1 MSRLV
6 PRDYQD
12 SAVTRTLDIFR
23 YAESQIRQAPD
34 EAGRR
39 LASAY
44 NGCVLLD
51 APTGSGKTLMAG
63 LIAEAFSRANHDDN
77 ARILWFWFTPFKGL
91 VEQARLAL
99 KRDFS
104 GLRVRDLQIN
114 RIAHTAR
121 SGDVFVT
128 TWAAVAANSAE
139 TRRVRRNG
147 EQAPALDDFI
157 AQLRQDGFRLG
168 AVIDEAH
175 HTFFK
180 TGSEAVRF
188 YREILRPDFTL
199 MVTATPNDRDVER
212 FRQAGDIQ
220 TVHRHTVSR
229 RSAVE
234 AGLIKSGV
242 KAVAFLAEPGLEAIV
257 DFAQTALREAW
268 AMHQRIKQALH
279 EAGIDLTP
287 LMLVQVGNH
296 DQAVKEA
303 RARLVELG
311 VPEERIASYT
321 AKEPDNDLLAVALD
335 ERYEVLIFKVAVAL
349 GFDAPRA
356 FVLASLRG
364 AKDTDFGIQVV
375 GRLLRVHRLLQP
387 GTLERT
393 LPPGLTQGYV
403 FLADAENQ
411 TGLVSAGERINAI
424 RDELAGICE
433 TVQVFRVGDQ
443 TQVQVTEHGQ
453 GSLLPKTLPTS
464 DQSTEASTD
473 GDETP
478 PLSDSSVS
486 IDSPPPSAT
495 GAVKLYAQ
503 PLIDD
508 LFGGGAPETTP
519 DTSSPVLIADTD
531 RSGRPRTVVPTPGLE
546 RHALRPEA
554 ARRLKTERMSL
565 RTDELLQCIAAR
577 IGFDDR
583 VITSGLREHIAL
595 TRKTL
600 DVFDRDQTAS
610 EQARANLDVQVL
622 ADRAQRTLWHFE
634 YLDPRE
640 LYTALLGR
648 LHIEFGHRGF
658 DDDPETL
665 QRALNLILATHPKL
679 LSQAERECAGQFKEV
694 IETGDW
700 PDTLEVAPDAERS
713 ARHVYGVLPTGLNRL
728 ERAFVKL
735 LDEDPTGTVEYWYR
749 NEPHK
754 PWSVAVVLPSGR
766 QFFPDF
772 VLKVKG
778 RQRNEGFLLVET
790 KGDYI
795 LNSRETIE
803 KLNAAHK
810 VYGPALFLKPDDQGR
825 LMTVRYIERTDRC
838 EEDQVFRVE
847 NLAGY

>member
-6 PRDYQD
+6 PRDYQE

-63 LIAEAFSRANHDDN
+63 LIAEAFSRADHDDN

-104 GLRVRDLQIN
+104 GLRVRDLQTD
-114 RIAHTAR
+114 RFAPTAR
-121 SGDVFVT
+121 RGDVFVT

-393 LPPGLTQGYV
+393 LPLGLTQGYV

-443 TQVQVTEHGQ
+443 TQLQVTEHGQ
-453 GSLLPKTLPTS
+453 GSLFPEPEPSDDRSAETTPNENDTTASITS
-464 DQSTEASTD
+464 MAGAEQSGTAS
-473 GDETP
+473 
-478 PLSDSSVS
+478 
-486 IDSPPPSAT
+486 
-495 GAVKLYAQ
+495 
-503 PLIDD
+503 LIDD
-508 LFGGGAPETTP
+508 LFGGDALPAKPARTQHIVKSTP
-519 DTSSPVLIADTD
+519 D
-531 RSGRPRTVVPTPGLE
+531 LE

-554 ARRLKTERMSL
+554 ARRLKTERMPL
-565 RTDELLQCIAAR
+565 CTDELLQCIAAR

-583 VITSGLREHIAL
+583 VITAGLREHIAL

-600 DVFDRDQTAS
+600 EIFDPDQATS
-610 EQARANLDVQVL
+610 EQARSSLNARAL
-622 ADRAQRTLWHFE
+622 ADRAQRTLLLFE
-634 YLDPRE
+634 HLNARDLHAALIGR
-640 LYTALLGR
+640 LYT
-648 LHIEFGHRGF
+648 EFRHRGF
-658 DDDPETL
+658 DDDPDTL
-665 QRALNLILATHPKL
+665 ERALNLILATHPKL
-679 LSQAERECAGQFKEV
+679 LSQAERECAGRFKQVED
-694 IETGDW
+694 TGDW
-700 PDTLEVAPDAERS
+700 PDTLEAAPDAERS
-713 ARHVYGVLPTGLNRL
+713 ARHVYGVLPAGLNRL

-735 LDEDPTGTVEYWYR
+735 LDEDPTGAVEYWYR

-778 RQRNEGFLLVET
+778 RGRGEGFLLVET